1 MTPDH
6 RITDDQQTTDYLR
19 EALGVVHAQDVKP
32 RTEQDRWLIPGVV
45 CATNTLL
52 FGTSSA
58 GKSLGVA
65 HLIASLTD
73 GREFLGITPLATGL
87 KVLVL
92 CSDRGAEH
100 EYTERF
106 DALECNPDVEF
117 LTGVGVQPQQWW
129 NSVHEYARRAGVDLV
144 VVDHASGV
152 LDGDELEKGPWRE
165 LWTQR
170 LAPFNLPV
178 ILVAHSSDYTG
189 AGGPSHRVMGNSAA
203 SQFARTEVE
212 IYRTGANAFSSS
224 ARVLRSK
231 SRDGEG
237 VQRRFWI
244 SDNGV
249 IVRDEQAEQQAGD
262 RARQRSKQTMDKN
275 EHIARLAVQ
284 SAGESAAAVAREIA
298 SEVGLSENTLR
309 AKKLPSLVDQGLLNK
324 TEDATGGFYSPGEKL
339 GLAVV

>member
-1 MTPDH
+1 M
-6 RITDDQQTTDYLR
+6 TDDQQTIDYLR

-52 FGTSSA
+52 FGTSSV
-58 GKSLGVA
+58 GKSLVVA

-106 DALECNPDVEF
+106 DALECNPDVDF
-117 LTGVGVQPQQWW
+117 LTGVGVNPQQWW
-129 NSVHEYARRAGVDLV
+129 SSVHEYTRRAGVDLV

-152 LDGDELEKGPWRE
+152 LDGDELEKTPWRE

-189 AGGPSHRVMGNSAA
+189 ASGPSHRVMGNSAA
-203 SQFARTEVE
+203 SQFARAEVE

-231 SRDGEG
+231 SRYGKG

-249 IVRDEQAEQQAGD
+249 IVRDEQAEQQAGEKTH
-262 RARQRSKQTMDKN
+262 QRSKQTMDKN
-275 EHIARLAVQ
+275 HRLAHLACQ
-284 SAGESAAAVAREIA
+284 SPGKSKVEVARDIA
-298 SEVGLSENTLR
+298 PKAGLSENNVR
-309 AKKLPSLVDQGLLNK
+309 AKKLNELERTGLLCQRTNS
-324 TEDATGGFYSPGEKL
+324 AGGMYSPGEN
-339 GLAVV
+339 LALATV